1 MLVISTQKYL
11 PFNCLKRDQPI
22 YYLPLLHTIRTEEK
36 FGLLHRTVLMTNL
49 HIQWKHFLLIILTN
63 ASLSL
68 LLRFLFF
75 LLLLLHCRLC
85 NSLWPNP
92 PLAIVNINIILCTKL
107 ILIKFIHI
115 WQVYS
120 MEKLWPATINIYTC
134 FLLVLL
140 VLGLGSLQIA
150 LLKRLCQSDVLPIQL
165 LMLPYPIN
173 KQYWQ
178 KESSMQGWS
187 PS

>member
-92 PLAIVNINIILCTKL
+92 PLAIVNINIIFCTKL

-115 WQVYS
+115 LLMQAAKLHIWQVYS
-120 MEKLWPATINIYTC
+120 MAELWHATINIYTC
-134 FLLVLL
+134 LSPSPTSPRPGITANSNFVS
-140 VLGLGSLQIA
+140 VGSL
-150 LLKRLCQSDVLPIQL
+150 
-165 LMLPYPIN
+165 
-173 KQYWQ
+173 
-178 KESSMQGWS
+178 
-187 PS
+187 

>member
-107 ILIKFIHI
+107 ILINSYCAITFFQGALAPYTRANTRGKKRTKNATTTTTKDKNDDNKRHI
-115 WQVYS
+115 KHQ
-120 MEKLWPATINIYTC
+120 
-134 FLLVLL
+134 
-140 VLGLGSLQIA
+140 
-150 LLKRLCQSDVLPIQL
+150 
-165 LMLPYPIN
+165 
-173 KQYWQ
+173 
-178 KESSMQGWS
+178 
-187 PS
+187 

>member
-1 MLVISTQKYL
+1 MYVVLTQKYL
-11 PFNCLKRDQPI
+11 PLNCFKRDQTI
-22 YYLPLLHTIRTEEK
+22 YYLPLLHAIRTEEK
-36 FGLLHRTVLMTNL
+36 CRLLHRTVYRANL
-49 HIQWKHFLLIILTN
+49 HIQWKHFFLLFTLTN

-140 VLGLGSLQIA
+140 VLGLGSLQIVI
-150 LLKRLCQSDVLPIQL
+150 L
-165 LMLPYPIN
+165 
-173 KQYWQ
+173 
-178 KESSMQGWS
+178 
-187 PS
+187 